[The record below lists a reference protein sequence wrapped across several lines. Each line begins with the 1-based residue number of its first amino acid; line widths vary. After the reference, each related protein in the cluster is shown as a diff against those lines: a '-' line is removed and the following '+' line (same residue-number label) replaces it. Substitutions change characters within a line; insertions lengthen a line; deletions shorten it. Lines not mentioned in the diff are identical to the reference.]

1 MLQTCRV
8 FCSRAGPSPGS
19 LQPLSFD
26 GGAFHLKSTGEL
38 TRALLVLRLCAWP
51 PLVTHGLAVSSNPG
65 GTSLR
70 SSWGLVLS
78 PCSLSP
84 QLQAWSQRLLGSRL
98 SGALLRASIYGQF
111 VAGETPEEVRSCV
124 LQLQNL
130 GLRPLLAVPT
140 EEEPDSAVK
149 TG

>member
-1 MLQTCRV
+1 MTL
-8 FCSRAGPSPGS
+8 G
-19 LQPLSFD
+19 
-26 GGAFHLKSTGEL
+26 TG
-38 TRALLVLRLCAWP
+38 
-51 PLVTHGLAVSSNPG
+51 PG
-65 GTSLR
+65 GPQ
-70 SSWGLVLS
+70 GQALS

-84 QLQAWSQRLLGSRL
+84 QLQAWSQRLLGSQL

-111 VAGETPEEVRSCV
+111 VAGETTEEVRGCV
-124 LQLQNL
+124 QQLQTL

>member
-1 MLQTCRV
+1 MGLGDTQGQALRP
-8 FCSRAGPSPGS
+8 RS
-19 LQPLSFD
+19 LL
-26 GGAFHLKSTGEL
+26 
-38 TRALLVLRLCAWP
+38 
-51 PLVTHGLAVSSNPG
+51 
-65 GTSLR
+65 
-70 SSWGLVLS
+70 
-78 PCSLSP
+78 P

-111 VAGETPEEVRSCV
+111 VAGETAEEVTGCV
-124 LQLQNL
+124 QQLKTL